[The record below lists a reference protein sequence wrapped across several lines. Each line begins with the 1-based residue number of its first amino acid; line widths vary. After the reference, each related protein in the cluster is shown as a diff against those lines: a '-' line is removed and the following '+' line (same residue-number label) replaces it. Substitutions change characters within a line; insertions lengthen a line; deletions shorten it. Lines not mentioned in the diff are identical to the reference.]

1 MAHVQESQELRR
13 GLPSL
18 ADRPEE
24 RRGRVERHRCS
35 VCWLFSAFRSQGEL
49 EISNLPKKSE
59 SNFSLTEAIWSLGGK
74 TLGFDGALLWG
85 IRNHSTSRVYT
96 V

>member
-18 ADRPEE
+18 ADRP
-24 RRGRVERHRCS
+24 GRVERHRCS

-49 EISNLPKKSE
+49 EISNLPKKIRIQFFFDRSHLE
-59 SNFSLTEAIWSLGGK
+59 LGGE
-74 TLGFDGALLWG
+74 
-85 IRNHSTSRVYT
+85 NSRI
-96 V
+96 